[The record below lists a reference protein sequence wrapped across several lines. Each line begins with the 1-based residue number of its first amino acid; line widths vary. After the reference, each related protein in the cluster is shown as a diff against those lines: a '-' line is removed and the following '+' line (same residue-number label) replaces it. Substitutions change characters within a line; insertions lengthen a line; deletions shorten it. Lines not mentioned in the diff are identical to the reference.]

1 VALIG
6 AFQSGSNRIARKEV
20 LPAPVPL
27 FDMPRDALDT
37 IATRQPFLLG
47 RTVERHANQTA
58 T

>member
-6 AFQSGSNRIARKEV
+6 SFQSGNNRIARKEM

-27 FDMPRDALDT
+27 FDMRRDALDT
-37 IATRQPFLLG
+37 IAIRQPFLLG
-47 RTVERHANQTA
+47 RTVERHANPTA